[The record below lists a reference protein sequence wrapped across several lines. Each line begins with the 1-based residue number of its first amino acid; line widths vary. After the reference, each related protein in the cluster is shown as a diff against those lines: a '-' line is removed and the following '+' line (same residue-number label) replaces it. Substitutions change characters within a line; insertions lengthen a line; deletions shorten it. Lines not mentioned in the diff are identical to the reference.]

1 MSQKTVRVGDVMR
14 RKFVV
19 VDGIITVVDAIRRM
33 SAENTDELIV
43 DRRHD
48 DDEFGLLLIADIAKQ
63 VMAANRAPERVSVY
77 EIMSKP
83 VITVDPVMKAR
94 YCARLFSNVGIST
107 APVLREDKIVGI
119 VSYRELVFGAMAE
132 AAGVKTGSA
141 DDG

>member
-141 DDG
+141 DNG